1 MNTEADEINWEDLEA
16 ASDFYDMLKQTTNRT
31 MFKQAD
37 DTEISGTSF
46 FNNTFIATVDQLIKV
61 FDEPRYDGNDGED
74 KVNFKWCLKTRQ
86 GMVFTIYDWKEYR
99 PLGYDDKIEWHIGA
113 HNELNSFRAYSL
125 ITNAL
130 KNIPSQPQSNYD
142 AKTFHSLKLES
153 NVIEHLKI
161 LMSCYKDTPYVFPDP
176 VEKAT
181 FLMLAEH
188 AILEEKNRL
197 LSDLEKDL
205 KDKTGIYEK
214 IRYDIFKLDYWNG
227 VRKLV

>member
-16 ASDFYDMLKQTTNRT
+16 ASDFYDMIKSNKNT

-37 DTEISGTSF
+37 DTETSGTSF
-46 FNNTFIATVDQLIKV
+46 FDHTFIATVDQLIKV
-61 FDEPRYDGNDGED
+61 FGEPVYDGNDGED
-74 KVNFKWCLKTRQ
+74 KVNFEWCLKTRQ

-113 HNELNSFRAYSL
+113 HNKATSAIAHSL
-125 ITNAL
+125 ITTSLN
-130 KNIPSQPQSNYD
+130 NIPSQTQTNNSV
-142 AKTFHSLKLES
+142 KTAQVHSLTNYTIDNL
-153 NVIEHLKI
+153 NI
-161 LMSCYKDTPYVFPDP
+161 LMSCYKDKPYVFPNP
-176 VEKAT
+176 VDKAT
-181 FLMLAEH
+181 FLVLAEQ

-214 IRYDIFKLDYWNG
+214 IRYEIFKQDYWSG
-227 VRKLV
+227 VRKLD